1 MLGCRHIPAEEYSF
15 HGFPAIRRASCC
27 TYIGETH
34 CQTIGGK
41 RIDQVVTVFL
51 EVVRR
56 GRPSAYTQS
65 ALFYLHP
72 DQLRSDPNGGDGPH
86 RGTERRKTGVWNTIR
101 AGRWREKAH

>member
-1 MLGCRHIPAEEYSF
+1 MLGCRHIPVEEYSF

-51 EVVRR
+51 EVVRPR
-56 GRPSAYTQS
+56 EAERLHAERLVLPSSSS
-65 ALFYLHP
+65 AT
-72 DQLRSDPNGGDGPH
+72 LRSQ
-86 RGTERRKTGVWNTIR
+86 WWWWS
-101 AGRWREKAH
+101 A